1 MKQYENKNF
10 RVSSP
15 ELVGTIVFLGL
26 LLVSIF
32 FYGIYGDT
40 KNLYNI
46 GKTEVDFIIQA
57 PSQEQVSNIS
67 QLDHVD
73 KITPYYYRSVNITSG
88 KKTVATNLFII
99 DKEEDIEYT
108 TFSNQLKVKTDSTYS
123 GNTVY
128 TTDEFAKNAGVNVG
142 DTLNISI
149 DGTALSFTVA
159 GIYKSDHRQVGGSLL
174 SVLTDEIKSAMSS
187 MKYSGAY
194 IVSNNNSASDSYFMN
209 EYTPMGDLRSREE
222 FDSDESY
229 NTYLEAHNQA
239 DTTMSTFVTADYLS
253 EIARRNEAKLL
264 RNLILSIA
272 VMVTAYILM
281 IALIT
286 VRASNYTKN
295 GVLRDVRDNFTVE
308 QETRMYSKYFSC
320 VCVLMLISNAI
331 AIIVGTVLGW
341 TKILSIP
348 NIIAIL
354 ITVVAITVCGTIQKN
369 KLKNRFLVE
378 QKKYEDGQK
387 KKEDQL
393 KMAKDNVE

>member
-15 ELVGTIVFLGL
+15 ELVGTIIFLGL
-26 LLVSIF
+26 LLVSLF
-32 FYGIYGDT
+32 FFGIYGDT
-40 KNLYNI
+40 KDLYNI

-57 PSQEQVSNIS
+57 PSQEQVSEIS
-67 QLDHVD
+67 KLDHVD
-73 KITPYYYRSVNITSG
+73 EITPYYYRSVYIDSG
-88 KKTVATNLFII
+88 KKTVVTNLLII
-99 DKEEDIEYT
+99 ERAEDIKYT
-108 TFSNQLKVKTDSTYS
+108 TFSNQLKVKTGSTYS

-128 TTDEFAKNAGVNVG
+128 VTDDFAKNTGINVG

-149 DGTALSFTVA
+149 DGTTLSFTVA
-159 GIYKSDHRQVGGSLL
+159 GIYKSDYRQVGGSLL
-174 SVLTDEIKSAMSS
+174 SVLTDEIKSAMTS
-187 MKYSGAY
+187 MKYSGAF
-194 IVSNNNSASDSYFMN
+194 IGSNNNSASGSYFLN
-209 EYTPMGDLRSREE
+209 EYTPKGDLRSREE

-264 RNLILSIA
+264 RNFVLTIA
-272 VMVTAYILM
+272 AMVIAYILM

-286 VRASNYTKN
+286 ARASNYTKN
-295 GVLRDVRDNFTVE
+295 SVLRDVRDNFTVE
-308 QETRMYSKYFSC
+308 QETRMYSKYFTR
-320 VCVLMLISNAI
+320 VCILMLISNVI

-341 TKILSIP
+341 AKIFSIP
-348 NIIAIL
+348 NIVAIL
-354 ITVVAITVCGTIQKN
+354 ITVVVITACGTIQKN

-378 QKKYEDGQK
+378 QKKFEDEQ

-393 KMAKDNVE
+393 KMAEENAE